1 MDKVLLVLGASSDMG
16 AATIRELHEDY
27 TYIIA
32 HYRTMNMTLELLK
45 EKLGSKMICI
55 QADLALEEDVLNLI
69 ATINSTKKIPT
80 HIIHFPAP
88 QCNNSKFNRIKW
100 SVFQSE
106 IDISLKSI
114 VLILKEFLPKMAK
127 QKYGRIILMLSFVV
141 EGSAPAYCCNYVV
154 TKYAMLGLVKSLA
167 TEYAS
172 KGITVNGISPA
183 WVQTKYISNQ
193 PDMLV
198 QKNVELS
205 PLGRILEVKDI
216 VPSIR
221 YLLSDDAECINGQNI
236 AITCGR

>member
-1 MDKVLLVLGASSDMG
+1 MDKVLLVIGASSDMG
-16 AATIRELHEDY
+16 IATIKELGADY

-32 HYRTMNMTLELLK
+32 HYRTMNPDLELLCG
-45 EKLGSKMICI
+45 ELGNKMICL
-55 QADLALEEDVLNLI
+55 QADLALEGDVLKLI
-69 ATINSTKKIPT
+69 TEIKSTNRIPT

-88 QCNNSKFNRIKW
+88 QCKNSKFHKIEWN
-100 SVFQSE
+100 VFQDE
-106 IDISLKSI
+106 INISIRSVI
-114 VLILKEFLPKMAK
+114 LILKTFLPQMAK

-154 TKYAMLGLVKSLA
+154 TKYAMLGLVKALA

-193 PDMLV
+193 PDLLV
-198 QKNVELS
+198 QQNAQLS
-205 PLGRILEVKDI
+205 PLGRILEVQDI

-221 YLLSDDAECINGQNI
+221 YLFSDDAKCINGQNI